1 MNTTPLFK
9 INEIMVRILIL
20 WSILLLSV
28 LVNAQTTNSQIK
40 GKVTDNKKELLAFVT
55 VVAKDA
61 DGKMV
66 QAVYT
71 DEQGVYDLDDN
82 ALITQLEF
90 SYVGFKSQT
99 IPLGTAP
106 AVVELTEDNAILDE
120 VMITAKRPTI
130 KREIDRLVFNVQD
143 TPLATTNAWD
153 ILKQTPGVSAIGDN
167 LSIRGSSSILVTI
180 NDRKVMLT
188 GEQLKEMLESTDGTQ
203 VEAVEVITNPP
214 AKYDAQGGAVLN
226 IKLKKNINLGYK
238 GSVTN
243 RFKQTTYAVNTLG
256 TQHFYSG
263 DKVNL
268 SGNYTYT
275 KGTGVRYNE
284 DNVIY
289 ENGERW
295 STDLTRKN
303 KMKGRHSF
311 NAEMDVKV
319 DSTLTLTVGGSG
331 YINEQTKGDFVIPTL
346 IYNKEGI
353 VESNYTTFNKKRA
366 NMDTYTGYFMLD
378 KKFSHEKNLLWSSYF
393 TYDNQKDNQDVLTEL
408 NFKDQVPSERFFATK
423 DKSRTRLA
431 VSGVDYTIDKE
442 TTKWELGGKYS
453 IVKALYSLD
462 FFDTKTSNPNK
473 DKSNEYD
480 YQEINWAGYTSFT
493 KQWDKWQIKAGL
505 RGEYT
510 GIQTKSTGVG
520 SDTQSYFK
528 LFPTAY
534 VKYDVTDDHHLSF
547 SYGKRI
553 DRPSY
558 SWMNPAKS
566 YYNLFSYFQGDPDLK
581 PTISH
586 NFSLSYNW
594 NQLNIELFYNRE
606 NNPSMEISYQEPE
619 NNMLIYHYTN
629 IDKRQLAGMIVNY
642 SHQILPIW
650 SVSPFLYLQ
659 QQEDYFYGVDKKLY
673 KNDALIFG
681 GRLSTSVDIEKKSN
695 WKAMLTYNFYTP
707 TVQGTFRIS
716 SYQRTDFIMSREFL
730 KNKLAANLYVYNI
743 FGSDRQI
750 ISTNYANQNNYFKDY
765 SDTQGF
771 AVSLKYNLG
780 NQKVKYSSKEIDM
793 TEKDRL

>member
-1 MNTTPLFK
+1 
-9 INEIMVRILIL
+9 MVRILIL

-61 DGKMV
+61 DGKIV
-66 QAVYT
+66 QSVYT
-71 DEQGVYDLDDN
+71 DEQGVYDLDAN
-82 ALITQLEF
+82 TLITQLEF

-99 IPLGTAP
+99 IALSTAP
-106 AVVELTEDNAILDE
+106 AVVELAEDNAILEE

-153 ILKQTPGVSAIGDN
+153 ILKQTPGVNAIGDN

-203 VEAVEVITNPP
+203 VEAVEVITTPP

-226 IKLKKNINLGYK
+226 IKLKKNVNLGYK
-238 GSVTN
+238 GSVTD

-268 SGNYTYT
+268 SGNYSYT
-275 KGTGVRYNE
+275 KGSEVRYNE

-303 KMKGRHSF
+303 KLRGRHNF

-319 DSTLTLTVGGSG
+319 DTTLTLTVGGSG

-378 KKFSHEKNLLWSSYF
+378 KKFSQEKKLLWSSYF
-393 TYDNQKDNQDVLTEL
+393 TYDNQKDNQDVRTEL
-408 NFKDQVPSERFFATK
+408 NFKDQVPTERFFATK
-423 DKSRTRLA
+423 DNSRTRLA
-431 VSGVDYTIDKE
+431 VSGIDYTIDKE

-462 FFDTKTSNPNK
+462 FFDTKTGNPNK
-473 DKSNEYD
+473 DKSNDYD

-493 KQWDKWQIKAGL
+493 KQWDKWQIKTGL

-534 VKYDVTDDHHLSF
+534 VKYDVTDDHHLGF

-586 NFSLSYNW
+586 NFSLSYDYKEW
-594 NQLNIELFYNRE
+594 SLEMYYKRE
-606 NNPSMEISYQEPE
+606 QNPSMEISYQEDAT
-619 NNMLIYHYTN
+619 NTLVYHYTN
-629 IDKRQLAGMIVNY
+629 IDKRQVAGMSLNTPYKVGEWLTLN
-642 SHQILPIW
+642 S
-650 SVSPFLYLQ
+650 YLRLEYK
-659 QQEDYFYGVDKKLY
+659 EDYFYGLDKKLY
-673 KNDALIFG
+673 KNDAFGFG
-681 GRLSTSVDIEKKSN
+681 GQLYASALLEKKSN
-695 WKAMLTYNFYTP
+695 WKAMLTYSFYTP
-707 TVQGTFRIS
+707 GVQGTFRIS

-730 KNKLAANLYVYNI
+730 KNKLSANLYVYNI

-771 AVSLKYNLG
+771 AISLKYNLG
-780 NQKVKYSSKEIDM
+780 NQKVKYSSKEIEM

>member
-1 MNTTPLFK
+1 
-9 INEIMVRILIL
+9 MVRILIL
-20 WSILLLSV
+20 WSILLLGV
-28 LVNAQTTNSQIK
+28 VVNAQTIDTTIK
-40 GKVTDNKKELLAFVT
+40 GKVVDSKQELLAFVT

-61 DGKMV
+61 DGKV
-66 QAVYT
+66 IQSVYT
-71 DEQGVYDLDDN
+71 DEEGNYVIEPN
-82 ALITQLEF
+82 VLISQVEF
-90 SYVGFKSQT
+90 SYVGFQSKVIGIGGDSSK
-99 IPLGTAP
+99 
-106 AVVELTEDNAILDE
+106 VVLAEDNAVLDE
-120 VMITAKRPTI
+120 VVITAKRPTI

-143 TPLATTNAWD
+143 TSLATTNAWD
-153 ILKQTPGVSAIGDN
+153 ILKQTPGVTSIGDN
-167 LSIRGSSSILVTI
+167 LSIRGSQSILVTI

-226 IKLKKNINLGYK
+226 IKLKKNVSLGYK
-238 GSVTN
+238 GSITD
-243 RFKQTTYAVNTLG
+243 RFKQTTYAYNTLS
-256 TQHFYSG
+256 TQHTYSG
-263 DKVNL
+263 EKINL
-268 SGNYTYT
+268 SGSYSFG
-275 KGTGVRYNE
+275 KGETVRYNE

-289 ENGERW
+289 ENGDRW
-295 STDLTRKN
+295 SSVMTRKN
-303 KMKGRHSF
+303 KMRGRHSF
-311 NAEMDVKV
+311 QSEMDVKV
-319 DSTLTLTVGGSG
+319 DSTLTLTVGGNG
-331 YINEQTKGDFVIPTL
+331 YINTKTKGDYVIPTL
-346 IYNKEGI
+346 IYTKDNV
-353 VESNYTTFNKKRA
+353 VESNYTTFNQKRA

-378 KKFSHEKNLLWSSYF
+378 KKFSKEKKLLWSSYF

-408 NFKDQVPSERFFATK
+408 NFKDQVPTERFFATK

-431 VSGVDYTIDKE
+431 VSGIDYSIDKE

-462 FFDTKTSNPNK
+462 FFENKDEGYNK
-473 DKSNEYD
+473 DKSNDYE
-480 YQEINWAGYTSFT
+480 YQEINWAGYTSLT
-493 KQWDKWQIKAGL
+493 KQWDKWQVKAGL

-510 GIQTKSTGVG
+510 GIQTNSGGVG
-520 SDTQSYFK
+520 SNKQSYFK

-534 VKYDVTDDHHLSF
+534 VKYDLTDDHHLSF

-586 NFSLSYNW
+586 NFSLGYDYKEWS
-594 NQLNIELFYNRE
+594 IEAMYKRE
-606 NNPSMEISYQEPE
+606 INPSMEISYQEE
-619 NNMLIYHYTN
+619 ATNTLVYHYTN
-629 IDKRQLAGMIVNY
+629 IDKRQQVGIVLNTPYKVGEWLLLNSYLTAGY
-642 SHQILPIW
+642 
-650 SVSPFLYLQ
+650 
-659 QQEDYFYGVDKKLY
+659 QEDYYYGVDKKLY
-673 KNDALIFG
+673 KNDVVGIY
-681 GRLSTSVDIEKKSN
+681 GRLFASVDLHKKSN
-695 WKAMLTYNFYTP
+695 WKVMMTYSYSSP
-707 TVQGTFRIS
+707 SVQGTFRIS

-730 KNKLAANLYVYNI
+730 KNKLSANLYVYNI

-771 AVSLKYNLG
+771 AISLKYNLG

-793 TEKDRL
+793 QEKDRL

>member
-1 MNTTPLFK
+1 
-9 INEIMVRILIL
+9 MVRILIL
-20 WSILLLSV
+20 WCILLLGV
-28 LVNAQTTNSQIK
+28 VVNAQTIDTTIK
-40 GKVTDNKKELLAFVT
+40 GKVVDSKQELLAFVT

-61 DGKMV
+61 DGKV
-66 QAVYT
+66 IQSVYT
-71 DEQGVYDLDDN
+71 DEEGNYVIEPN
-82 ALITQLEF
+82 VLISQVEF
-90 SYVGFKSQT
+90 SYVGFQSKT
-99 IPLGTAP
+99 IAAGVDSSK
-106 AVVELTEDNAILDE
+106 VVLAEDNAVLDE
-120 VMITAKRPTI
+120 VVITAKRPTI

-153 ILKQTPGVSAIGDN
+153 ILKQTPGVNAIGDN
-167 LSIRGSSSILVTI
+167 LSIRGSQSILVTI
-180 NDRKVMLT
+180 NDKKVMLT
-188 GEQLKEMLESTDGTQ
+188 GEQLKEMLEATDGTQ

-214 AKYDAQGGAVLN
+214 AKYEAQGNAVLN
-226 IKLKKNINLGYK
+226 IKLKKNVSLGYK
-238 GSVTN
+238 GSITD
-243 RFKQTTYAVNTLG
+243 RFKQTTYAYNTLS
-256 TQHFYSG
+256 TQHMYSG
-263 DKVNL
+263 EKINL
-268 SGNYTYT
+268 SGSYSFG
-275 KGTGVRYNE
+275 KGETVRYNE

-289 ENGERW
+289 ENGDRW
-295 STDLTRKN
+295 SSVMTRKN
-303 KMKGRHSF
+303 KMRGRHNF
-311 NAEMDVKV
+311 QAEMDVKV
-319 DSTLTLTVGGSG
+319 DSTLTLTVGGNG
-331 YINEQTKGDFVIPTL
+331 YINTKTKGDYVIPTL
-346 IYNKEGI
+346 IYNKDNV
-353 VESNYTTFNKKRA
+353 VESNYTTFNQKRA

-378 KKFSHEKNLLWSSYF
+378 KKFSAEKKLLWSSYF

-408 NFKDQVPSERFFATK
+408 NFKDQVPTERFFATK

-431 VSGVDYTIDKE
+431 VSGIDYSIDKE

-462 FFDTKTSNPNK
+462 FFENKDGGYNK
-473 DKSNEYD
+473 DKSNNYE

-493 KQWDKWQIKAGL
+493 KQWDKWQVKAGL

-510 GIQTKSTGVG
+510 GIQTNSSGVG
-520 SDTQSYFK
+520 SNTQSYFK
-528 LFPTAY
+528 VFPTAY
-534 VKYDVTDDHHLSF
+534 LKYDLTEQEQLSF

-606 NNPSMEISYQEPE
+606 SNPSMEISYQEPE

-659 QQEDYFYGVDKKLY
+659 QQEDYYFGVDKKLY

-681 GRLSTSVDIEKKSN
+681 GRLSTSVDIDKKSN

-716 SYQRTDFIMSREFL
+716 GYQRTDFIMSREFL
-730 KNKLAANLYVYNI
+730 KNKLSANLYVYNI

-793 TEKDRL
+793 QEKNRL

>member
-1 MNTTPLFK
+1 
-9 INEIMVRILIL
+9 MVRILIL

-55 VVAKDA
+55 VVAKDV
-61 DGKMV
+61 DGKIV
-66 QAVYT
+66 QSVYT
-71 DEQGVYDLDDN
+71 DEQGVYDLDAN

-99 IPLGTAP
+99 IALGTTP
-106 AVVELTEDNAILDE
+106 AVVELAEDNAILEE

-153 ILKQTPGVSAIGDN
+153 IIKQTPGVTSIGDN

-188 GEQLKEMLESTDGTQ
+188 GEQLKEMLESTEGTQ

-226 IKLKKNINLGYK
+226 IKLKKNVNLGYK
-238 GSVTN
+238 GSVTD
-243 RFKQTTYAVNTLG
+243 RFKQSTYAYNTLG

-268 SGNYTYT
+268 SGNYTYG
-275 KGTGVRYNE
+275 KGEAVRYNE

-303 KMKGRHSF
+303 KMRGSHSF

-319 DSTLTLTVGGSG
+319 DTTLTLTVGGSG

-378 KKFSHEKNLLWSSYF
+378 KKLSQEKKLLWSSYF
-393 TYDNQKDNQDVLTEL
+393 TYENQKDNQDVLTEL
-408 NFKDQVPSERFFATK
+408 NFKDQVPTERFFATK
-423 DKSRTRLA
+423 DNSRTRLA

-462 FFDTKTSNPNK
+462 FFDTKTSNPNI
-473 DKSNEYD
+473 DKSNDYD

-493 KQWDKWQIKAGL
+493 KQWDKWQVKTGL

-510 GIQTKSTGVG
+510 GIQTKSTGIG

-586 NFSLSYNW
+586 NFSLGYDYKEWS
-594 NQLNIELFYNRE
+594 IEAMYKRE
-606 NNPSMEISYQEPE
+606 INPSMEISYQDDST
-619 NNMLIYHYTN
+619 NTLVYHYTN
-629 IDKRQLAGMIVNY
+629 IDKRQQVGIILNTPYKVGEWLLLNSYLIAGY
-642 SHQILPIW
+642 
-650 SVSPFLYLQ
+650 
-659 QQEDYFYGVDKKLY
+659 QEDYYYGIDKKLY
-673 KNDALIFG
+673 KNDVLGIY
-681 GRLSTSVDIEKKSN
+681 GRLFASVDLDKKSN
-695 WKAMLTYNFYTP
+695 WKVMMTYSYSSP
-707 TVQGTFRIS
+707 SVQGTFRIS

-730 KNKLAANLYVYNI
+730 KNKLSANLYVYNI

-780 NQKVKYSSKEIDM
+780 NQKVKYSSKEIEM